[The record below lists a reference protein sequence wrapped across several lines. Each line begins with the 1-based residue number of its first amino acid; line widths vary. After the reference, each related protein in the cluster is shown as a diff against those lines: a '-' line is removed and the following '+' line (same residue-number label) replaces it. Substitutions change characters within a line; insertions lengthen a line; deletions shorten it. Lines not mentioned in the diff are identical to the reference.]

1 MYTLVTCIYMY
12 DWIYEKIDELILI
25 AQITLVRRSSLLPA
39 ASNVTLPVPDVLW
52 ASQPLHFASF
62 VLHPKLCRHAA
73 LQPPELGGLIL
84 SNPRLELVVRVVYG

>member
-1 MYTLVTCIYMY
+1 MVFNY

-84 SNPRLELVVRVVYG
+84 SNPRLELVVRVVFG